1 MAYRRLLLPLM
12 GTEAGRAALATA
24 FVVARIWRSHVHA
37 LHVKVDPRDVAPLA
51 GEGLSGAMIEEM
63 MAVTE
68 KESAQRARGADAQ
81 FRQWLAENGIADI
94 ADPQAAFTAAAVTA
108 DCDVVTGREE
118 DVLAQEARLADL
130 TVIPHPDAAKE
141 EVNISDTLHA
151 VLFDSGRPVLVAP
164 RSPPETIGTRICIGW
179 NGSAQSSA
187 AVAEG
192 LPWLERAQA
201 VRILTNEDYQR
212 RGPSAEG
219 LRDYLAWHDIK
230 AEIHR
235 FGPVGG
241 TGPNALGAGFLAA
254 AKEFNA
260 DLIVMGAYTRPRL
273 QQMILGGVTR
283 HTLEKAD
290 VALLMA
296 R

>member
-24 FVVARIWRSHVHA
+24 FAVARIWRSHVHA

-68 KESAQRARGADAQ
+68 KESAQRAKGADAQ

-94 ADPQAAFTAAAVTA
+94 SDPQAAFTAAAVTA
-108 DCDVVTGREE
+108 DCAVMTGREE
-118 DVLAQEARLADL
+118 DVIAQEARLADL
-130 TVIPHPDAAKE
+130 CVVPHPDAARE

-164 RSPPETIGTRICIGW
+164 SKPPEHIGTRICIGW

-230 AEIHR
+230 AEIFR
-235 FGPVGG
+235 FGPKGG
-241 TGPNALGAGFLAA
+241 TGPTALGHGFLAA
-254 AKEFNA
+254 AKDFDA

-283 HTLEKAD
+283 HTLEAAD
-290 VALLMA
+290 TALLMA

>member
-1 MAYRRLLLPLM
+1 MAYRRILLPLL
-12 GTEAGRAALATA
+12 GTGAGRAALTTA
-24 FVVARIWRSHVHA
+24 FIVARIWRSHVHA

-81 FRQWLAENGIADI
+81 FRQWLAENGIADTT
-94 ADPQAAFTAAAVTA
+94 DPAAAFTAAAVTA
-108 DCDVVTGREE
+108 DCAVLTGREE

-130 TVIPHPDAAKE
+130 CVVPHPDAAKE
-141 EVNISDTLHA
+141 EVNVSDTLHA

-164 RSPPETIGTRICIGW
+164 ANPPEHIGQRICIGW

-201 VRILTNEDYQR
+201 VRILTNNDYQR
-212 RGPSAEG
+212 RGPAAEG
-219 LRDYLAWHDIK
+219 LRDYLAWHNIR
-230 AEIHR
+230 AEVHV
-235 FGPVGG
+235 FGPKGG
-241 TGPNALGAGFLAA
+241 TGATALGMGFLAS
-254 AKEFNA
+254 AKEFGA

-290 VALLMA
+290 IALLMA

>member
-1 MAYRRLLLPLM
+1 MAYRRLLLPLL
-12 GTEAGRAALATA
+12 GTDAGRAALTTA
-24 FVVARIWRSHVHA
+24 FIVARIWRSHVHA

-81 FRQWLAENGIADI
+81 FRQWLAENGVADTS
-94 ADPQAAFTAAAVTA
+94 DPSAAFTASAVTA
-108 DCDVVTGREE
+108 DCAVITGREE
-118 DVLAQEARLADL
+118 DLLAQEARLADL
-130 TVIPHPDAAKE
+130 CVVPHPDAAKE
-141 EVNISDTLHA
+141 EVNITDTLHA

-164 RSPPETIGTRICIGW
+164 ANPPEHIGQRICIGW

-201 VRILTNEDYQR
+201 VRILTNNDYQR

-219 LRDYLAWHDIK
+219 LRDYLAWHNIK
-230 AEIHR
+230 AEVHA
-235 FGPVGG
+235 FGPKGG
-241 TGPNALGAGFLAA
+241 TGATALGVGFLAA
-254 AKEFNA
+254 AKDFDA

-283 HTLEKAD
+283 HTLETAD
-290 VALLMA
+290 TALLMA

>member
-1 MAYRRLLLPLM
+1 MAYRRLLLPLL
-12 GTEAGRAALATA
+12 GTDAGRAALATA
-24 FVVARIWRSHVHA
+24 FTAARIWRAHVHA
-37 LHVKVDPRDVAPLA
+37 LHVRIDPRDVAPLA

-81 FRQWLAENGIADI
+81 FRQWLAENGIADVN
-94 ADPQAAFTAAAVTA
+94 DPATAFSAAAVTA
-108 DCDVVTGREE
+108 DCAVVTGREE

-130 TVIPHPDAAKE
+130 CVVPHPDAARE

-164 RSPPETIGTRICIGW
+164 AKPPEAIGTRVCIGW

-187 AVAEG
+187 AVAAG
-192 LPWLERAQA
+192 LPWLKRAQA
-201 VRILTNEDYQR
+201 VRILANDDYQR
-212 RGPSAEG
+212 RGPGAEG
-219 LRDYLAWHDIK
+219 LRDYLAWHDVK

-241 TGPNALGAGFLAA
+241 SGAGALGVGFLAA
-254 AKEFNA
+254 AKEFGA

-283 HTLEKAD
+283 HALEKAD
-290 VALLMA
+290 ITLLMA

>member
-1 MAYRRLLLPLM
+1 MAYRRLLLPLL
-12 GTEAGRAALATA
+12 GTDAGRAALATA
-24 FVVARIWRSHVHA
+24 FVAARIWRAHVHA
-37 LHVKVDPRDVAPLA
+37 LHVRVDPRDVAPLA

-68 KESAQRARGADAQ
+68 KEAAERAKGADAQ
-81 FRQWLAENGIADI
+81 FRVWLAENGIADTS
-94 ADPQAAFTAAAVTA
+94 DPQAAFTAAAVTA
-108 DCDVVTGREE
+108 DCAVVTGREE

-130 TVIPHPDAAKE
+130 VVVAHPGAARE
-141 EVNISDTLHA
+141 EVSASDTLHA

-164 RSPPETIGTRICIGW
+164 AKPPETLGTRICIGW
-179 NGSAQSSA
+179 NGSAQSAS
-187 AVAEG
+187 AVASG

-201 VRILTNEDYQR
+201 VRILSNDDYQR
-212 RGPSAEG
+212 RGPSAEA

-230 AEIHR
+230 ADVHR

-241 TGPNALGAGFLAA
+241 SGPNALGAGFLAA
-254 AKEFNA
+254 AREFDC

-283 HTLEKAD
+283 HVLEHAQKP
-290 VALLMA
+290 LLMS